1 MTDAKQALELI
12 SRGTEEI
19 IKVEDLQK
27 KLEIGQDTAHQ
38 GGF

>member
-1 MTDAKQALELI
+1 MTDVKQALELI

-19 IKVEDLQK
+19 IKIEDL
-27 KLEIGQDTAHQ
+27 EAEAAVGENAAYQ

>member
-1 MTDAKQALELI
+1 MTDVKQALELI

-27 KLEIGQDTAHQ
+27 KLESG
-38 GGF
+38 